1 MKIELKSIKYAA
13 FASQETSCY
22 SANLYVDGKK
32 IGTVANEGHG
42 GCDSFHGDWESFKK
56 ADEWCKANLPKWAS
70 YGETKL
76 TNETDLEMHC
86 GNLLETFLVT
96 RDYKRAIKTKVLFR
110 KAEGGIYEMKHH
122 GHVAQAIASIVKSNP
137 NAEILN
143 NMSLDAAV
151 AIYRA

>member
-22 SANLYVDGKK
+22 NANLYVDGKK

-42 GCDSFHGDWESFKK
+42 GCDSFHGDWETFKK
-56 ADEWCKANLPKWAS
+56 ADEWCKANLPKWSLNDDEEA
-70 YGETKL
+70 TH
-76 TNETDLEMHC
+76 ETDLEMHC

-96 RDYKRAIKTKVLFR
+96 RDVKRALKTKVLFR
-110 KAEGGIYEMKHH
+110 KPEGGIYEMKHH
-122 GHVAQAIASIVKSNP
+122 GHVEQAVASILKTNP
-137 NAEILN
+137 KADVLN
-143 NMSLDAAV
+143 NMPIEEAV